1 MTRQYKLISQ
11 ESYCLTVGLY
21 STDRM
26 SRPNPTNLI
35 TYTNTLV
42 PSEISYF
49 QGFFNILQITSSNI
63 SQSVSYETRL
73 VGMKNTGVVNR
84 VNNVSDLY
92 SMLSFC

>member
-1 MTRQYKLISQ
+1 MQTRTAQVLPQTSQWLTYRIVNYDMTRQYKLISQ

-26 SRPNPTNLI
+26 SRHNPTNLI
-35 TYTNTLV
+35 TYTNTPV

-63 SQSVSYETRL
+63 SQSVS
-73 VGMKNTGVVNR
+73 
-84 VNNVSDLY
+84 
-92 SMLSFC
+92 

>member
-1 MTRQYKLISQ
+1 MQTRTAQVLPQTSQWLTYRIVNYDMTRQYKLISQ
-11 ESYCLTVGLY
+11 ESYCLTFGLY

-35 TYTNTLV
+35 TYTNTPV

-63 SQSVSYETRL
+63 SQSVS
-73 VGMKNTGVVNR
+73 
-84 VNNVSDLY
+84 
-92 SMLSFC
+92 